1 MESFGYVSVIALF
14 SYTFLMLIFLA
25 AKKNRLINRFLFLM
39 FLMICWT
46 GGSMLMRFQMW
57 PSYKFW
63 YHVSVDG
70 LLLLPYAYLLFIN
83 EMAERKMNSLE
94 KIMVALLVIT
104 VAVNSFTNCFLR
116 YPDIISGE
124 NGDRFV
130 YSMTGSVLWLFL
142 LCGIAIIYIFAV
154 IVIESR
160 RNRRLAKR
168 FEPVILGLIVIFIG
182 QALLSVPVFSGFPI
196 DVFSGIINV
205 IFLFY
210 ALVKR
215 RLFQLKMLAN
225 ERVCYGVG
233 ILLSLV
239 LFYNLS
245 PFLAGKS
252 VFGAKYSPMFFVVCF
267 ALLLILITFIWQLIV
282 QNVFVKEEMQQAEN
296 LREYSNNVSKSLNLE
311 EILDQ
316 TVKVIRNMTEIC
328 DVYICLLDEKNGV
341 YRTVYS
347 NQPLSDLSFSMR
359 TDHPLVS
366 YLRDENDSLMMREFR
381 HSWEYKSMWESEK
394 QKLADLH
401 IECCSGFRSED
412 ELVGMILLSSKGKK
426 GHITLN
432 DQRMI
437 DSIRSIA
444 SIAIKNAK
452 LYKKAYEEARTDELT
467 GLLNRK
473 YFYEVLEEEYER
485 SKEGSLALLILNVD
499 DFKLYNQ
506 LYGASEADLALRNI
520 AQIVTATVGSNGI
533 VARYSGKEFAILL
546 PGYDVFSAE
555 NLAEGIRKQ
564 IYEMNQDSSEYKM
577 KMLTVSVGISVAPFG
592 ASSAAELVNN
602 ADMAVYHVKRNG
614 KNAIRV
620 FDVQIQ
626 DDHKTSPMNVQAY
639 QEYETT
645 IYALTAAI
653 DAKDHYTFNHSIN
666 VAKYAT
672 QLAALYGCNS
682 DMVEIARQAGLMHDV
697 GKIGIPEEILNK
709 PGKLTEEEYRVIQGH
724 VEASI
729 SIIRHL
735 PSMDYVVPAVIGH
748 HERYDGKG
756 YPRRIQGENIPI
768 LARILCV
775 VDSFDAM
782 VSKRSY
788 KSSMPV
794 EKALGIIEEEAGR
807 QFDPAIAA
815 LFVKSVREGEIIP
828 FSGDTDD
835 IKNK

>member
-1 MESFGYVSVIALF
+1 
-14 SYTFLMLIFLA
+14 
-25 AKKNRLINRFLFLM
+25 
-39 FLMICWT
+39 
-46 GGSMLMRFQMW
+46 MLMRFQAW

-63 YHVSVDG
+63 YHVSIDG
-70 LLLLPYAYLLFIN
+70 LLFLPYAYLLFVN
-83 EMAERKMNSLE
+83 EMAERKADLME
-94 KIMVALLVIT
+94 KVLLILLT
-104 VAVNSFTNCFLR
+104 ATCGLNSFTNCFLK
-116 YPDIISGE
+116 YPDIVSGE

-130 YSMTGSVLWLFL
+130 YSMTWPVLWLFV
-142 LCGIAIIYIFAV
+142 LCGIAIVYIFVV
-154 IVIESR
+154 IVLQSR
-160 RNRRLAKR
+160 KNRRLAKR
-168 FEPVILGLIVIFIG
+168 FEPVILGLVVIFIG
-182 QALLSVPVFSGFPI
+182 QALLSVPIFEGFPI
-196 DVFSGIINV
+196 DVFSGIINAF
-205 IFLFY
+205 FLFY

-225 ERVCYGVG
+225 ESVCYGVG

-245 PFLAGKS
+245 PFLARKNL
-252 VFGAKYSPMFFVVCF
+252 FGEKYYPMFFVVCF
-267 ALLLILITFIWQLIV
+267 AMVVILITFVWQLIV

-296 LREYSNNVSKSLNLE
+296 LRKYSNSVSKSLNLQ
-311 EILDQ
+311 EILEQ
-316 TVKVIRNMTEIC
+316 TVDVIKNMTEIC
-328 DVYICLLDEKNGV
+328 DVYICLLDEKKGV
-341 YRTVYS
+341 YQTVYS

-366 YLRDENDSLMMREFR
+366 YLKGENDSLMMREFR
-381 HSWEYKSMWESEK
+381 HSMEYKSMWESEK
-394 QKLADLH
+394 QNLEDLH
-401 IECCSGFRSED
+401 IECCSGFRSD
-412 ELVGMILLSSKGKK
+412 EELDGMILLSNKGSK
-426 GHITLN
+426 GHITFN

-485 SKEGSLALLILNVD
+485 NKEGSLALIILNVD

-506 LYGASEADLALRNI
+506 LYGAAEGDIALRNI
-520 AQIVTATVGSNGI
+520 AQIIEATVGTNGI

-546 PGYDVFSAE
+546 PNYDVFSAK

-564 IYEMNQDSSEYKM
+564 IYEMNQESSEYKM

-592 ASSAAELVNN
+592 ASSSTELVNN

-626 DDHKTSPMNVQAY
+626 DNRKTSAMNVQAY

-653 DAKDHYTFNHSIN
+653 DTKDHYTFNHSSN

-682 DMVEIARQAGLMHDV
+682 DMVEIVRQAGLMHDV

-724 VEASI
+724 VESSI
-729 SIIRHL
+729 GIIRHL
-735 PSMDYVVPAVIGH
+735 PAMDYVIPAVIGH

-788 KSSMPV
+788 KNPMPV
-794 EKALGIIEEEAGR
+794 EKALKIIEEEAGR
-807 QFDPAIAA
+807 QFDPVLAD
-815 LFVKSVREGEIIP
+815 LFVRSVREGKIVPI
-828 FSGDTDD
+828 SNNLDV
-835 IKNK
+835 IKELN